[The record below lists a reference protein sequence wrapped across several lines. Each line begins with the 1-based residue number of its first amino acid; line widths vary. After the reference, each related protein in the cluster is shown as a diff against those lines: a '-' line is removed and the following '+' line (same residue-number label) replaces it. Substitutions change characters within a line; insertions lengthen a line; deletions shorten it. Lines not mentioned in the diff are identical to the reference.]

1 MNATLAPAEPGT
13 TAAPPMVAN
22 RFINGSAEHAE
33 PFYDSGQVL
42 TYGQEVSNV
51 EVAANGFLSGIL
63 VRVDVVSSGNSASV
77 AVRQDSPFNA
87 LSLVRLADI
96 NGANLF
102 GPMDGWDWSQAV
114 KYGGYRYENRPELN
128 PAGYTNLSTG
138 SGATA
143 GSGSF
148 ILRIPVSVNQRD
160 AFGSLPNMNAASALK
175 LYFAVNSAAN
185 IFSTAP
191 NGTVTFRIR
200 ASIETWLVPG
210 ATDANGVPNTLTP
223 PALGA
228 YQRWLKN
235 TFTINSGAN
244 TIRMPNVSNY
254 LRTLVF
260 VFRSAAYTRNDS
272 NFPSTLLLNLD
283 GYARD
288 SLRSYELRT
297 RMFEEYGY
305 AEAVAAAG
313 SGIQTGVYVWNW
325 SHELDGK
332 PGFETREL
340 YVPTNSATRLE
351 LVGDFGAS
359 GTLDVLWNDIVV
371 PQGVGDYRAS

>member
-1 MNATLAPAEPGT
+1 MNATVAPAEPGT
-13 TAAPPMVAN
+13 ATPAAVPMVAN
-22 RFINGSAEHAE
+22 RFINGSAEHIE
-33 PFYDSGQVL
+33 PFYDSGSTL
-42 TYGQEVSNV
+42 TYGQEVSNID
-51 EVAANGFLSGIL
+51 VAANGYLSGIL
-63 VRVDVVSSGNSASV
+63 VRVDVTSTGNSATV
-77 AVRQDSPFNA
+77 ALNEDAPFNV

-102 GPMDGWDWSQAV
+102 GPMSGWDWSQAI
-114 KYGGYRYENRPELN
+114 KYGGYRYENRPTLN
-128 PAGYTNLSTG
+128 PGYSALSTG

-148 ILRIPVSVNQRD
+148 VLRIPVSVNQRD

-191 NGTVTFRIR
+191 NGTVTVRIR

-210 ATDANGVPNTLTP
+210 AQDQNGIPNTLTP
-223 PALGA
+223 PALGC

-244 TIRMPNVSNY
+244 TIRMQNVSNY
-254 LRTLVF
+254 LRTLLF
-260 VFRSAAYTRNDS
+260 VFRSSGSRNDAS
-272 NFPSTLLLNLD
+272 FPDTMLLNLD
-283 GYARD
+283 GYSRD
-288 SLRSYELRT
+288 GIRKYELRT
-297 RMFEEYGY
+297 HMYEQYGY
-305 AEAVAAAG
+305 TEAVAAGG
-313 SGIQTGVYVWNW
+313 SGIQTGVFGWNW

-340 YVPTNSATRLE
+340 YLPTNSATRLE
-351 LVGDFGAS
+351 LVGDFGAG
-359 GTLDVLWNDIVV
+359 GTLDVLWNDVVV
-371 PQGVGDYRAS
+371 PDGLDFRAA